1 MKRARIA
8 LALGIIAISIF
19 PILVRMAF
27 ASPMV
32 LAFYRMGVATVLLWG
47 YVLYTKKFQRI
58 SIVYL
63 FLSILCGFIFA
74 SDVLVW
80 NISIQ
85 ESTATQA
92 TLLTN
97 LSPIWVG
104 LFSLLLLKTKPSS
117 NFWLGVFV
125 ALLGL
130 VILLGSDMIL
140 SLSFDRAFGFAILSG
155 ILYAFYFLLSKYILE
170 KTTVLVFFTL
180 STTASAVYLLTLCLF
195 YDEKLKGYDTNT
207 WVVFLVL
214 GAICQVLAWLLIS
227 YATKYMRAT
236 RLSVSMLGQAII
248 TAILATLFLKE
259 DLTFSMVVGGCI
271 ILLGIRITFLPKFLL
286 TNNRLYHLARNR

>member
-1 MKRARIA
+1 MKKARIA
-8 LALGIIAISIF
+8 LAFGIIAISIF

-27 ASPMV
+27 ASPLV
-32 LAFYRMGVATVLLWG
+32 LAFYRMGIASVILLGYLVLNQG
-47 YVLYTKKFQRI
+47 FSK
-58 SIVYL
+58 
-63 FLSILCGFIFA
+63 LSLKYILLSVLCGFIFA

-104 LFSLLLLKTKPSS
+104 LLSLLFLKTKPTF
-117 NFWLGVFV
+117 NFWIGVFV

-130 VILLGSDMIL
+130 VILLGTDMIL

-155 ILYAFYFLLSKYILE
+155 ILYAFYFLISKYTLQEIS
-170 KTTVLVFFTL
+170 VLQFFTI
-180 STTASAVYLLTLCLF
+180 STSSSAIYLLVLSF
-195 YDEKLKGYDTNT
+195 IYNEKLFGYDANT
-207 WVVFLVL
+207 WGVFIIL
-214 GAICQVLAWLLIS
+214 GLICQVLAWFLIS
-227 YATKYMRAT
+227 YATKHMRPT

-259 DLTFSMVVGGCI
+259 DLTLSMIIGGVI
-271 ILLGIRITFLPKFLL
+271 ILLGIRITFLSKSLVKL
-286 TNNRLYHLARNR
+286 GKRVL